1 MCFLLVTHNTY
12 RHNKEAFSS
21 DESAMPRKIIRRFLP
36 DLKSLL
42 DQRSLR
48 WLGSLSHDP
57 NLLHLNRH
65 SVSLAVFIGIFC
77 AFIPLPIQTLLAIAM
92 CFWLGANLPLA
103 MIIIWISNP
112 LTIPPMF
119 FLTYKLGSYILNT
132 QVSGFSV
139 DLSWQWFSELG
150 SDILLPLFLGSFI
163 SGTVLGLIGY
173 FFILSLWRWQ
183 VIKNWEI
190 RKNLRK
196 KPKEL

>member
-48 WLGSLSHDP
+48 WLSSLSHDP

-139 DLSWQWFSELG
+139 DLSWQWFAELG

-163 SGTVLGLIGY
+163 CGTALGLIGY

-183 VIKNWEI
+183 VVKNWEI

-196 KPKEL
+196 KSKKL

>member
-139 DLSWQWFSELG
+139 DLSWQWFAELG

-163 SGTVLGLIGY
+163 CGTALGLIGY

-196 KPKEL
+196 KSKKL

>member
-1 MCFLLVTHNTY
+1 
-12 RHNKEAFSS
+12 
-21 DESAMPRKIIRRFLP
+21 MPRKIIRRFLP

-196 KPKEL
+196 KSKKL

>member
-1 MCFLLVTHNTY
+1 
-12 RHNKEAFSS
+12 
-21 DESAMPRKIIRRFLP
+21 MPRKIIRRFLP

-77 AFIPLPIQTLLAIAM
+77 AFIPLPIQTLLAIAL

-163 SGTVLGLIGY
+163 CGTVLGLIGY

-196 KPKEL
+196 KSKEL

>member
-139 DLSWQWFSELG
+139 DLSWQWFAELG

-163 SGTVLGLIGY
+163 CGTALGLIGY

>member
-42 DQRSLR
+42 DQRSRR

-139 DLSWQWFSELG
+139 DLSWQWFAELG
-150 SDILLPLFLGSFI
+150 SDILLPLFLGSVI
-163 SGTVLGLIGY
+163 CGTVLGLIGY

-183 VIKNWEI
+183 VIKNLQI

-196 KPKEL
+196 KSKKL

>member
-12 RHNKEAFSS
+12 RHNKEAVSS
-21 DESAMPRKIIRRFLP
+21 GESAMPRKIIRRFLP

-163 SGTVLGLIGY
+163 CGTVLGLIGY

-183 VIKNWEI
+183 VIRNWEI

-196 KPKEL
+196 KSKES

>member
-139 DLSWQWFSELG
+139 DLSWQWFAELG

-163 SGTVLGLIGY
+163 CGTALGLIGY

-196 KPKEL
+196 KSKNL

>member
-48 WLGSLSHDP
+48 WIGSLSHDP

-139 DLSWQWFSELG
+139 DLSWQWFAELG

-163 SGTVLGLIGY
+163 CGTALGLIGY

-183 VIKNWEI
+183 VIRNWEI

-196 KPKEL
+196 KSKEL